1 MKDRLTNVFLIVSFL
16 LLLLSM
22 FFLGRCSV
30 KPNIV
35 EKVNTDTLT
44 ITHTDTIYKDSIQV
58 KETLKTVIVLD
69 TLYIHDTILL
79 YEQKHYQDSLSDI
92 WISGISPNLDSVRYF
107 IPYKETIIEI
117 EKTSQI
123 ERKWGCSLIVGPYI
137 GYGIGVHNNQLIMS
151 PEIGIGITI
160 GFGYNFPLN
169 KK

>member
-1 MKDRLTNVFLIVSFL
+1 MKKVLTFIGIVSVL
-16 LLLLSM
+16 IIV
-22 FFLGRCSV
+22 FFLGRCST

-35 EKVNTDTLT
+35 ETVNTDTLT
-44 ITHTDTIYKDSIQV
+44 ITHIDTVYKDSIQI

-69 TLYIHDTILL
+69 TLYIHDTILM

-92 WISGISPNLDSVRYF
+92 WISGISPKLDSVRYF

>member
-1 MKDRLTNVFLIVSFL
+1 MKNVLTIIGIISSLIIVFFI
-16 LLLLSM
+16 
-22 FFLGRCSV
+22 GRCSST
-30 KPNIV
+30 PNIV
-35 EKVNTDTLT
+35 EKVKTDTLT
-44 ITHTDTIYKDSIQV
+44 ITHIDTVYKDSVQI
-58 KETLKTVIVLD
+58 KETLKEVVVLD

-92 WISGISPNLDSVRYF
+92 WISGISPKLDSVRYYV
-107 IPYKETIIEI
+107 PYKETIIEI

-137 GYGIGVHNNQLIMS
+137 GYGIGLHNNQLIMS